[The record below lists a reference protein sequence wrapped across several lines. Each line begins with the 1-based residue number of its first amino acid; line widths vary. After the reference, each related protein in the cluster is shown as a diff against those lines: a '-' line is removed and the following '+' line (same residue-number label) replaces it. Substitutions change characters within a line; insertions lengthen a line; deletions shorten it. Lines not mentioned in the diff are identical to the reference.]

1 MRSVEEMFRVDGK
14 IALVTGAAGG
24 IGLACAKALASAGAD
39 LILADIDGGRLDAA
53 AEEIRREN
61 GPSGGRFLTAVC
73 DVADMR
79 SVETLMEQAREFGGV
94 DILIHSA
101 AVTNRK
107 QLLDM
112 TEEEWNHILTVNLNG
127 AYHMGKQVGELM
139 TRQGRGG
146 KMTFIVSTGAYRAG
160 VNFGAYSAS
169 KAGVV
174 MMMKTLALELAPWG
188 INVNAIAPTATE
200 TRFTE
205 EYYRENP
212 QAKERARANHPL
224 GRLGRAEDYMGTALY
239 LSSGAS
245 DFVTGALL
253 VVDGGQNSKMIGEFW
268 KIRRLA
274 RGKAQ
279 VL

>member
-1 MRSVEEMFRVDGK
+1 MRTVEEMFRVDGK
-14 IALVTGAAGG
+14 TALVTGGAGG
-24 IGLACAKALASAGAD
+24 IGLACAKALAAAGAD
-39 LILADIDGGRLDAA
+39 LILSDIDGGRLDEA

-61 GPSGGRFLTAVC
+61 GTSGGRCVTAVC
-73 DVADMR
+73 DVADLR
-79 SVETLMEQAREFGGV
+79 SVEKLLEQARDNGGV

-205 EYYRENP
+205 DYYRENP
-212 QAKERARANHPL
+212 QARERARANHPL
-224 GRLGRAEDYMGTALY
+224 GRLARAEDYMGTALY
-239 LSSGAS
+239 LSSAAS

-253 VVDGGQNSKMIGEFW
+253 VVDGGKTA
-268 KIRRLA
+268 K
-274 RGKAQ
+274 
-279 VL
+279 

>member
-14 IALVTGAAGG
+14 TALVTGGAGG

-79 SVETLMEQAREFGGV
+79 SVETLMGQAREFGGV

-127 AYHMGKQVGELM
+127 AYHMGKQVGEFM

-205 EYYRENP
+205 DYYRENP
-212 QAKERARANHPL
+212 QAKERTRANHPL

-253 VVDGGQNSKMIGEFW
+253 VVDGGKTA
-268 KIRRLA
+268 K
-274 RGKAQ
+274 
-279 VL
+279 

>member
-14 IALVTGAAGG
+14 TALVTGAAGG

-39 LILADIDGGRLDAA
+39 LILADIDGGWLDAA

-112 TEEEWNHILTVNLNG
+112 TEEEWNRILTVNLNG

-139 TRQGRGG
+139 TRQDRGG

-212 QAKERARANHPL
+212 QAKERARTNHPL

-253 VVDGGQNSKMIGEFW
+253 VVDGGKTA
-268 KIRRLA
+268 K
-274 RGKAQ
+274 
-279 VL
+279 

>member
-1 MRSVEEMFRVDGK
+1 MRTVEEMFRVDGK
-14 IALVTGAAGG
+14 TALVTGGAGG
-24 IGLACAKALASAGAD
+24 IGLACAKALAAAGAD
-39 LILADIDGGRLDAA
+39 LILSDIDGGRLDEA

-61 GPSGGRFLTAVC
+61 GTSGGRCVTAVC
-73 DVADMR
+73 DVADLR
-79 SVETLMEQAREFGGV
+79 SVEKLLEQARDNGGV

-205 EYYRENP
+205 DYYRENP
-212 QAKERARANHPL
+212 QARERARANHPL
-224 GRLGRAEDYMGTALY
+224 G
-239 LSSGAS
+239 LSLIHIYSFFLVGSRYPPRS
-245 DFVTGALL
+245 DLKG
-253 VVDGGQNSKMIGEFW
+253 DGHVH
-268 KIRRLA
+268 
-274 RGKAQ
+274 GKASKRHH
-279 VL
+279 

>member
-14 IALVTGAAGG
+14 IALVTGGAGG
-24 IGLACAKALASAGAD
+24 IGLACAKALAAAGAD
-39 LILADIDGGRLDAA
+39 LILSDIDGGRLDAA
-53 AEEIRREN
+53 AAEIRREN

-127 AYHMGKQVGELM
+127 AYHMGKRVGEFM

-205 EYYRENP
+205 DYYRENP

-224 GRLGRAEDYMGTALY
+224 GRLGLAEDYMGTALY

-253 VVDGGQNSKMIGEFW
+253 VVDGGKTA
-268 KIRRLA
+268 K
-274 RGKAQ
+274 
-279 VL
+279 

>member
-1 MRSVEEMFRVDGK
+1 MRTVEEMFRVDGK
-14 IALVTGAAGG
+14 TALVTGGAGG
-24 IGLACAKALASAGAD
+24 IGLACAKALAAAGAD
-39 LILADIDGGRLDAA
+39 LILSDIDGGRLDEA

-61 GPSGGRFLTAVC
+61 GPSGGSCVTAVC
-73 DVADMR
+73 DVADLR
-79 SVETLMEQAREFGGV
+79 SVEKHLEQARDNGGV

-174 MMMKTLALELAPWG
+174 MMMKTLALELSPWG

-205 EYYRENP
+205 DYYRENP
-212 QAKERARANHPL
+212 EVKERVKKNHPL
-224 GRLGRAEDYMGTALY
+224 GRLGKAKEYMGTALY
-239 LSSGAS
+239 LSSHAS
-245 DFVTGALL
+245 DFVTGTLL
-253 VVDGGQNSKMIGEFW
+253 VVDGGKTA
-268 KIRRLA
+268 K
-274 RGKAQ
+274 
-279 VL
+279 

>member
-14 IALVTGAAGG
+14 IALVTGGAGG
-24 IGLACAKALASAGAD
+24 IGLACAKALAAAGAD
-39 LILADIDGGRLDAA
+39 LILSDIDGGRLDAA

-160 VNFGAYSAS
+160 VNFGAFSAS

-174 MMMKTLALELAPWG
+174 L
-188 INVNAIAPTATE
+188 
-200 TRFTE
+200 
-205 EYYRENP
+205 
-212 QAKERARANHPL
+212 
-224 GRLGRAEDYMGTALY
+224 
-239 LSSGAS
+239 
-245 DFVTGALL
+245 
-253 VVDGGQNSKMIGEFW
+253 
-268 KIRRLA
+268 RR
-274 RGKAQ
+274 
-279 VL
+279 